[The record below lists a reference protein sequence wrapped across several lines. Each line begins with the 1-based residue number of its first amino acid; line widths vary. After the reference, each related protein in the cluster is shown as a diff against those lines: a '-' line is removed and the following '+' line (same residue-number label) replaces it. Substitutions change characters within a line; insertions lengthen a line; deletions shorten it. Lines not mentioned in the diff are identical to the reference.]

1 MAEVPVLHS
10 EGKSSKKYVF
20 VTPGEV
26 ITQEPDYMRG
36 HGSYSDDKSHLRA
49 SVSGRVEKVN
59 KLICVRGV
67 KGRYQGEVGDVV
79 VGRVVE
85 VGQKRWKI
93 DTNSRLD
100 SILHLA
106 SINLPGGVLRR
117 RSEEDELLMREYFC
131 EGELISA
138 EVQQVY
144 EDGCLSLHTRSLK
157 YGKLRYGTL
166 VKVPPY
172 LIKPCKSHFHN
183 LSSSVSILIGKNGWV
198 WVSPRLLENSG
209 DIGGETE
216 DNLPEVTPE
225 IRSTIARLVNC
236 IRALVE
242 YRVLLYETSISC
254 CYEDSLKYSELKELM
269 RSEAQQEIVMRA
281 SNLDSS

>member
-1 MAEVPVLHS
+1 MAEITAQHLHK
-10 EGKSSKKYVF
+10 GKKTVF

-36 HGSYSDDKSHLRA
+36 HGSYSDDRCHLRA
-49 SVSGRVEKVN
+49 SVSGWVEKVN
-59 KLICVRGV
+59 KLVCVRGL

-85 VGQKRWKI
+85 VGQKRWKV
-93 DTNSRLD
+93 DTNAKLD

-106 SINLPGGVLRR
+106 SINLPGGVHRR

-144 EDGCLSLHTRSLK
+144 EDGSLSLHTRSLK
-157 YGKLRYGTL
+157 YGKLLYGTL

-183 LSSSVSILIGKNGWV
+183 LSSSVSILIGKNGWI
-198 WVSPRLLENSG
+198 WISPRSLDTSA
-209 DIGGETE
+209 DQTADKE
-216 DNLPEVTPE
+216 DKEPDVTPE

-236 IRALVE
+236 IQALVS
-242 YRVLLYETSISC
+242 YKVLLYETSISC
-254 CYEDSLKYSELKELM
+254 CYEESLKYSELIELLKPDV
-269 RSEAQQEIVMRA
+269 QQEIVLRA
-281 SNLDSS
+281 INLDAIS

>member
-1 MAEVPVLHS
+1 
-10 EGKSSKKYVF
+10 
-20 VTPGEV
+20 
-26 ITQEPDYMRG
+26 MRG
-36 HGSYSDDKSHLRA
+36 HGSYSDDRSCLRA
-49 SVSGRVEKVN
+49 SVSGRVDKVN
-59 KLICVRGV
+59 KLICVQGL

-85 VGQKRWKI
+85 VAQKRWKV
-93 DTNSRLD
+93 DTNSKLD

-106 SINLPGGVLRR
+106 SINLPGGVQRR

-144 EDGCLSLHTRSLK
+144 EEGSLSLHTRSLK

-183 LSSSVSILIGKNGWV
+183 LSSNLSILIGKNGWI
-198 WVSPRLLENSG
+198 WVSPRVLETSG
-209 DIGGETE
+209 DPAGEKE
-216 DNLPEVTPE
+216 EKEQEVTPE

-236 IRALVE
+236 IRALVR
-242 YRVLLYETSISC
+242 YKVMLYETSISC
-254 CYEDSLKYSELKELM
+254 CYEDSLKHGELLQLM
-269 RSEAQQEIVMRA
+269 QTEVQQEIVSRA
-281 SNLDSS
+281 INLGSSM

>member
-1 MAEVPVLHS
+1 MADVSVLGSHK
-10 EGKSSKKYVF
+10 GKRPIL
-20 VTPGEV
+20 VTPGEI

-36 HGSYSDDKSHLRA
+36 HGSYSDDKSYLRA

-59 KLICVRGV
+59 KLICVQGL

-85 VGQKRWKI
+85 VAQKRWKV
-93 DTNSRLD
+93 DTNSKLD

-106 SINLPGGVLRR
+106 SINLPGGVQRR

-144 EDGCLSLHTRSLK
+144 EDGSLSLHTRSLK

-172 LIKPCKSHFHN
+172 LIRPCKSHFHN
-183 LSSSVSILIGKNGWV
+183 LSSNASILIGKNGWI
-198 WVSPRLLENSG
+198 WVSPRLLESSG
-209 DIGGETE
+209 LSGEQE
-216 DNLPEVTPE
+216 EREQEVTPE
-225 IRSTIARLVNC
+225 IRSTISRLVNC
-236 IRALVE
+236 IRALVR
-242 YRVLLYETSISC
+242 YKVMLYETSISC
-254 CYEDSLKYSELKELM
+254 CYEESLRHGELPMLM
-269 RSEAQQEIVMRA
+269 QTEVQQEIVQKA
-281 SNLDSS
+281 VSLESDN